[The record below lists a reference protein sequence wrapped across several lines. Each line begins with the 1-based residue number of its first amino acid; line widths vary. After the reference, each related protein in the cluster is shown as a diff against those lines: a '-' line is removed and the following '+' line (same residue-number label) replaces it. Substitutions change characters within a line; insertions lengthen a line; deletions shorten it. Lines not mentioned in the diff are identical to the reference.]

1 MKKID
6 DFFNFLDRNKLFLL
20 VFIFSSF
27 IIGYCYY
34 SNEVAPFGKY
44 SLLCV
49 DFYHQYGPM
58 TYEYVHRLLGNG
70 SIVYSFYQGL
80 GLPIFRNFLNYL
92 SSPVNLLLLFFNK
105 SNHLSGLSLVIG
117 FKAVLSA
124 MTCSIYLNKKFKSNS
139 LLLVP
144 ICLLY
149 AFSAYYRAYY
159 WNLMWIDGMIMLPL
173 VTLGIESIVKEN
185 KWKLYTFS
193 LFVMLIAN
201 YFIAYMICM
210 YSVIYF
216 IIYLIYKTELKDLK
230 KKKIKNLFNKIFM
243 FGASSL
249 LAGGLSAFLMIP
261 MASSMASISAT
272 GGTIPTSQY
281 YNFEFINFIKAH
293 FSCVNSV
300 IFKSDAITTPNVS
313 AGIIVLF
320 LSLSYL
326 LNTNISKKNKIC
338 YLILYFIF
346 VAFIFVPQLDFI
358 IQAFHVPNDLPY
370 RYSFIYTFIMI
381 ILSSYAVLNLDKDSL
396 IKILVLFAFCIG
408 AILITIKDTYA
419 LASKEA
425 LLINVII
432 LFLYVFFFLLG
443 KYFKT
448 YRNIFFFA
456 LILVTSIDCIESLNY
471 GLQVS
476 QIADNFYSSTKEID
490 ESISTIKNYDDS
502 LFYRIENPNNHT
514 LNDSAK
520 SFYNGVTT
528 FSSMAYQDM
537 AELQRYLGNQGNNI
551 NSYMYVD
558 QTPIYDMMFN
568 VKYMIG
574 SRIDKQRYELI
585 KPNSNITKFNYSLGL
600 AFGVNKDILNWE
612 YTNNSPVYVQN
623 DFVEKATHIDN
634 VFNPLTLVD
643 EEEIQNDTLK
653 VIKYTYLNPKEIS
666 YIYWNTSSI
675 SFIKIGNDLYAR
687 DDYYTNCDYLDS
699 YNYNNY
705 NDEHIIGFSSEEDY
719 IDVLIGYNYY
729 TDNMI
734 HPYYLDSN
742 KFEQVY
748 NKLKNSTL
756 TLTTFEEDKIVG
768 QVYLDD
774 DSVMYTSIPYDE
786 GWNVYV
792 NDMKVNTYSLG
803 NSLLAFDVSKG
814 LNKIEFRYRIPKL
827 KIGLIISTISL
838 AIIFQLFYI
847 EKKKKV
853 TKK

>member
-1 MKKID
+1 MKKIEN
-6 DFFNFLDRNKLFLL
+6 FFDFLDRNKLFLL

-27 IIGYCYY
+27 IIGYSYY
-34 SNEVAPFGKY
+34 SNEVVPFGKY

-193 LFVMLIAN
+193 LFIMLIAN
-201 YFIAYMICM
+201 YFIAYMICI
-210 YSVIYF
+210 YSVLYF

-230 KKKIKNLFNKIFM
+230 KKNIKKLFNKILM
-243 FGASSL
+243 FGTASL

-293 FSCVNSV
+293 FSCINSV

-338 YLILYFIF
+338 YLLLYFIF
-346 VAFIFVPQLDFI
+346 VAIIFVPQLDFI

-370 RYSFIYTFIMI
+370 RYSFIYSFIMI
-381 ILSSYAVLNLDKDSL
+381 ILSSYAVLNLDKESL
-396 IKILVLFAFCIG
+396 IKVLCLFVFCVG
-408 AILITIKDTYA
+408 AIIITIKDTYA

-425 LLINVII
+425 LLINII
-432 LFLYVFFFLLG
+432 IIFLYVFFLLLG

-456 LILVTSIDCIESLNY
+456 LILVTTIDCIESLNY
-471 GLQVS
+471 GLQIS
-476 QIADNFYSSTKEID
+476 QVADNFYNSTKEID
-490 ESISTIKNYDDS
+490 EKIDTIKNYDDS
-502 LFYRIENPNNHT
+502 LFYRIDNPNNHT

-520 SFYNGVTT
+520 SFYYGVTT
-528 FSSMAYQDM
+528 FSSMAYQNM

-574 SRIDKQRYELI
+574 SRIDKQRYSEI
-585 KPNSNITKFNYSLGL
+585 KANSNITKFNYSVGL
-600 AFGVNKDILNWE
+600 AFGVNKDVLNWE

-643 EEEIQNDTLK
+643 QEELQNDTLK
-653 VIKYTYLNPKEIS
+653 VVKYTYLNPNEIS
-666 YIYWNTSSI
+666 YIYWNSSSI

-687 DDYYTNCDYLDS
+687 DDYYSNCNYLGA
-699 YNYNNY
+699 YNYYNY
-705 NDEHIIGFSSEEDY
+705 DDEHIIGFSSEEEY
-719 IDVLIGYNYY
+719 IEIMIGYNYY
-729 TDNMI
+729 NDGLF
-734 HPYYLDSN
+734 HPYYLDSD

-748 NKLKNSTL
+748 NKLKNSSMTL
-756 TLTTFEEDKIVG
+756 TSFEEDTISG
-768 QVYLDD
+768 QIYLEE
-774 DSVMYTSIPYDE
+774 DSTIYTSIPYDE

-792 NDMKVNTYSLG
+792 NDLKVDTYSLG
-803 NSLLAFDVSKG
+803 NSLLAFDAKKG
-814 LNKIEFRYRIPKL
+814 LNKIEFKYRIPKM

-838 AIIFQLFYI
+838 AIVFQLFYI

-853 TKK
+853 TNH

>member
-1 MKKID
+1 MKKMER
-6 DFFNFLDRNKLFLL
+6 FFNFLNKNKLFLL

-27 IIGYCYY
+27 IIGYSYY
-34 SNEVAPFGKY
+34 ANEVVPFGKY

-105 SNHLSGLSLVIG
+105 SNHLIGLSLVIG

-139 LLLVP
+139 FLLVP

-193 LFVMLIAN
+193 LFIMLIAN
-201 YFIAYMICM
+201 YFIAYMICI

-216 IIYLIYKTELKDLK
+216 IIYLIYKTELKDFK
-230 KKKIKNLFNKIFM
+230 KKNRKQLLNKIMM
-243 FGASSL
+243 FGVSSL
-249 LAGGLSAFLMIP
+249 LAGGLSAFLMLP

-272 GGTIPTSQY
+272 GGNIPTSQY
-281 YNFEFINFIKAH
+281 YNFEFIDFVKAH
-293 FSCVNSV
+293 FSCVDSV

-326 LNTNISKKNKIC
+326 VNTNISKKNKIC

-346 VAFIFVPQLDFI
+346 VAIIFVPQLDFI

-381 ILSSYAVLNLDKDSL
+381 ILSSYAVLNLDKESL
-396 IKILVLFAFCIG
+396 LKVLGLFIFCVG
-408 AILITIKDTYA
+408 AVIMTIKDTYA

-425 LLINVII
+425 LLINII
-432 LFLYVFFFLLG
+432 IIFLYVFFLLLG

-456 LILVTSIDCIESLNY
+456 LILVASIDCIESLNY

-476 QIADNFYSSTKEID
+476 QIADNFYSTTKEID
-490 ESISTIKNYDDS
+490 EYISTIKSYDDS
-502 LFYRIENPNNHT
+502 LFYRIDNPNNHT
-514 LNDSAK
+514 LNDSVK

-558 QTPIYDMMFN
+558 QTPIYDIMFD

-574 SRIDKQRYELI
+574 TRIDKQRYELL

-600 AFGVNKDILNWE
+600 AFGVNKDVLNWE
-612 YTNNSPVYVQN
+612 YTNNSPIYVQN

-643 EEEIQNDTLK
+643 EELLQNDSIR

-666 YIYWNTSSI
+666 YIYWNNSAI
-675 SFIKIGNDLYAR
+675 SFIKIGTELYAR
-687 DDYYTNCDYLDS
+687 DDYYSNCNYLES

-705 NDEHIIGFSSEEDY
+705 EDEHIIGFSSEEDY
-719 IDVLIGYNYY
+719 IEILVGYNYY
-729 TDNMI
+729 NDGSI

-748 NKLKNSTL
+748 NKLKNNSL
-756 TLTTFEEDKIVG
+756 TLTSFDEDKLVG

-774 DSVMYTSIPYDE
+774 DCIIYTSIPYDE
-786 GWNVYV
+786 GWDVYV

-803 NSLLAFDVSKG
+803 SSLLAFDANKG

-827 KIGLIISTISL
+827 KVGLIISTISL
-838 AIIFQLFYI
+838 AIIFQLLFI

-853 TKK
+853 TNV

>member
-1 MKKID
+1 MKKIEN
-6 DFFNFLDRNKLFLL
+6 FFDFLDRNKLFLL

-27 IIGYCYY
+27 IIGYSYY
-34 SNEVAPFGKY
+34 SNEVVPFGKY

-193 LFVMLIAN
+193 LFIMLIAN
-201 YFIAYMICM
+201 YFIAYMICI
-210 YSVIYF
+210 YSVLYF

-230 KKKIKNLFNKIFM
+230 KKNIKKLFNKILM
-243 FGASSL
+243 FGTASL

-293 FSCVNSV
+293 FSCINSV

-338 YLILYFIF
+338 YLLLYFIF
-346 VAFIFVPQLDFI
+346 VAIIFVPQLDFI

-381 ILSSYAVLNLDKDSL
+381 ILSSYAVLNLDKESL
-396 IKILVLFAFCIG
+396 IKVLCLFVFCVG
-408 AILITIKDTYA
+408 AIIITIKDTYA

-425 LLINVII
+425 LLINII
-432 LFLYVFFFLLG
+432 IIFLYVFFLLLG

-456 LILVTSIDCIESLNY
+456 LILVTTIDCIESLNY
-471 GLQVS
+471 GLQIS
-476 QIADNFYSSTKEID
+476 QVADNFYNSTKEID
-490 ESISTIKNYDDS
+490 EKIDTIKNYDDS
-502 LFYRIENPNNHT
+502 LFYRIDNPNNHT

-520 SFYNGVTT
+520 SFYYGVTT
-528 FSSMAYQDM
+528 FSSMAYQNM

-574 SRIDKQRYELI
+574 SRIDKQRYSEI
-585 KPNSNITKFNYSLGL
+585 KANSNITKFNYSVGL
-600 AFGVNKDILNWE
+600 AFGVNKDVLNWE

-643 EEEIQNDTLK
+643 QEELQNDTLK
-653 VIKYTYLNPKEIS
+653 VVKYTYLNPNEIS
-666 YIYWNTSSI
+666 YIYWNSSSI

-687 DDYYTNCDYLDS
+687 DDYYSNCNYLGA
-699 YNYNNY
+699 YNYYNY
-705 NDEHIIGFSSEEDY
+705 DDEHIIGFSSEEEY
-719 IDVLIGYNYY
+719 IEIMIGYNYY
-729 TDNMI
+729 NDGLF
-734 HPYYLDSN
+734 HPYYLDSD

-748 NKLKNSTL
+748 NKLKNSSMTL
-756 TLTTFEEDKIVG
+756 TSFEEDTISG
-768 QVYLDD
+768 QIYLEE
-774 DSVMYTSIPYDE
+774 DSTIYTSIPYDE

-792 NDMKVNTYSLG
+792 NDLKVDTYSLG
-803 NSLLAFDVSKG
+803 NSLLAFDAKKG
-814 LNKIEFRYRIPKL
+814 LNKIEFKYRIPKM

-838 AIIFQLFYI
+838 AIVFQLFYI

-853 TKK
+853 TNH

>member
-1 MKKID
+1 MKKIEKI
-6 DFFNFLDRNKLFLL
+6 FNFLDKNRLFLL

-27 IIGYCYY
+27 IIGYSYY
-34 SNEVAPFGKY
+34 SNEVVPFGKY

-139 LLLVP
+139 FLLVP

-173 VTLGIESIVKEN
+173 VTLGIESIIKEN

-193 LFVMLIAN
+193 LFVILIAN
-201 YFIAYMICM
+201 YFIAYMICI

-216 IIYLIYKTELKDLK
+216 IIYLIYKTELKDFK
-230 KKKIKNLFNKIFM
+230 KKNIKNILNKCLM
-243 FGASSL
+243 FGLSSL
-249 LAGGLSAFLMIP
+249 LAGGLSAFLMLP

-272 GGTIPTSQY
+272 GGSIPTSQY

-293 FSCVNSV
+293 FSCVDSV
-300 IFKSDAITTPNVS
+300 IFKSDSITTPNVS

-320 LSLSYL
+320 LCISYL

-338 YLILYFIF
+338 YLLLYFIF
-346 VAFIFVPQLDFI
+346 VAIIFIPQLDFI

-381 ILSSYAVLNLDKDSL
+381 ILSSYAVLNLEKESL
-396 IKILVLFAFCIG
+396 IKTLCLFAFCIG
-408 AILITIKDTYA
+408 AIIMTINDTFPLAGKD
-419 LASKEA
+419 A
-425 LLINVII
+425 LLINTII
-432 LFLYVFFFLLG
+432 IFLYVFFFLLG

-456 LILVTSIDCIESLNY
+456 LMLVTSIDCIESLNY

-476 QIADNFYSSTKEID
+476 QVAENFYSSTANID
-490 ESISTIKNYDDS
+490 DSIKTIKNYDDS
-502 LFYRIENPNNHT
+502 LFYRIDNPNNHT

-520 SFYNGVTT
+520 SFYYGVTT
-528 FSSMAYQDM
+528 FSSMAYQNM

-558 QTPIYDMMFN
+558 QTPIYDMMFD

-574 SRIDKQRYELI
+574 SRIDKVRYNEI
-585 KPNSNITKFNYSLGL
+585 KSNNTITKFNYSLGL
-600 AFGVNKDILNWE
+600 AFGVSKDVLNWE
-612 YTNNSPVYVQN
+612 YTNNSPIYVQN

-643 EEEIQNDTLK
+643 KEEIENGSLK
-653 VIKYTYLNPKEIS
+653 VYKYKYLNPKEVS
-666 YIYWNTSSI
+666 YIYWNNSAI

-687 DDYYTNCDYLDS
+687 DDNYTECIQLGA

-705 NDEHIIGFSSEEDY
+705 DDEHIIGFSSEEDY
-719 IDVLIGYNYY
+719 IEILVGYNFYN
-729 TDNMI
+729 DGVL

-748 NKLKNSTL
+748 DKLKNSSM

-768 QVYLDD
+768 QVYLED
-774 DSVMYTSIPYDE
+774 DSTIYTSIPYDE
-786 GWNVYV
+786 GWEVYI
-792 NDMKVNTYSLG
+792 NDMKVDTYSLG
-803 NSLLAFDVSKG
+803 NSLLAFDASKG

-838 AIIFQLFYI
+838 AIIFQLLYI

-853 TKK
+853 TKH

>member
-1 MKKID
+1 
-6 DFFNFLDRNKLFLL
+6 
-20 VFIFSSF
+20 
-27 IIGYCYY
+27 
-34 SNEVAPFGKY
+34 
-44 SLLCV
+44 
-49 DFYHQYGPM
+49 
-58 TYEYVHRLLGNG
+58 
-70 SIVYSFYQGL
+70 
-80 GLPIFRNFLNYL
+80 
-92 SSPVNLLLLFFNK
+92 
-105 SNHLSGLSLVIG
+105 
-117 FKAVLSA
+117 
-124 MTCSIYLNKKFKSNS
+124 
-139 LLLVP
+139 
-144 ICLLY
+144 
-149 AFSAYYRAYY
+149 
-159 WNLMWIDGMIMLPL
+159 
-173 VTLGIESIVKEN
+173 
-185 KWKLYTFS
+185 
-193 LFVMLIAN
+193 
-201 YFIAYMICM
+201 
-210 YSVIYF
+210 
-216 IIYLIYKTELKDLK
+216 
-230 KKKIKNLFNKIFM
+230 
-243 FGASSL
+243 
-249 LAGGLSAFLMIP
+249 
-261 MASSMASISAT
+261 
-272 GGTIPTSQY
+272 
-281 YNFEFINFIKAH
+281 
-293 FSCVNSV
+293 
-300 IFKSDAITTPNVS
+300 
-313 AGIIVLF
+313 
-320 LSLSYL
+320 
-326 LNTNISKKNKIC
+326 
-338 YLILYFIF
+338 
-346 VAFIFVPQLDFI
+346 
-358 IQAFHVPNDLPY
+358 
-370 RYSFIYTFIMI
+370 
-381 ILSSYAVLNLDKDSL
+381 
-396 IKILVLFAFCIG
+396 ILVLFAFCIG

-490 ESISTIKNYDDS
+490 ESISTIKNYDNS

-574 SRIDKQRYELI
+574 SRIDNQRYELI

-600 AFGVNKDILNWE
+600 AFGVNKDVLNWE
-612 YTNNSPVYVQN
+612 YTNNNPVYVQN

-687 DDYYTNCDYLDS
+687 DDYYTNCYYLDS

-705 NDEHIIGFSSEEDY
+705 NDEHIVGFSSEEDY
-719 IDVLIGYNYY
+719 IEILIGYNYY
-729 TDNMI
+729 TDNII

-748 NKLKNSTL
+748 NNLKNNTL

-853 TKK
+853 TRK

>member
-1 MKKID
+1 
-6 DFFNFLDRNKLFLL
+6 
-20 VFIFSSF
+20 
-27 IIGYCYY
+27 
-34 SNEVAPFGKY
+34 
-44 SLLCV
+44 
-49 DFYHQYGPM
+49 
-58 TYEYVHRLLGNG
+58 
-70 SIVYSFYQGL
+70 
-80 GLPIFRNFLNYL
+80 
-92 SSPVNLLLLFFNK
+92 
-105 SNHLSGLSLVIG
+105 
-117 FKAVLSA
+117 
-124 MTCSIYLNKKFKSNS
+124 
-139 LLLVP
+139 
-144 ICLLY
+144 
-149 AFSAYYRAYY
+149 
-159 WNLMWIDGMIMLPL
+159 MWIDGMIMLPL
-173 VTLGIESIVKEN
+173 VTLGIESIIKEN

-201 YFIAYMICM
+201 YFIAYMICI

-230 KKKIKNLFNKIFM
+230 KKNRKQLLNKILM

-249 LAGGLSAFLMIP
+249 LAAGLSAFLMIP

-272 GGTIPTSQY
+272 GGNIPTSQY

-293 FSCVNSV
+293 FSCIDSV
-300 IFKSDAITTPNVS
+300 IFKSDPITTPNVS

-346 VAFIFVPQLDFI
+346 VAIIFVPQLDFI

-381 ILSSYAVLNLDKDSL
+381 ILSSYAVLNLDKESL
-396 IKILVLFAFCIG
+396 LKILGLFIFCIG
-408 AILITIKDTYA
+408 AVLMTIKDTYA

-425 LLINVII
+425 LLINIIVI
-432 LFLYVFFFLLG
+432 FLYVFFLLLG

-471 GLQVS
+471 GLQIS
-476 QIADNFYSSTKEID
+476 QIADNFYSTTKEID
-490 ESISTIKNYDDS
+490 ENVETIKSYDDS

-520 SFYNGVTT
+520 SFYYGVTT

-558 QTPIYDMMFN
+558 QTPIYDIMFD

-574 SRIDKQRYELI
+574 SRIDKLRYEEI
-585 KPNSNITKFNYSLGL
+585 KPNSGITKFNYSLGL
-600 AFGVNKDILNWE
+600 AFGVNKDVLNWE
-612 YTNNSPVYVQN
+612 YTNNSPIYVQN

-634 VFNPLTLVD
+634 VFNPLTFVD
-643 EEEIQNDTLK
+643 EEELQNDTIK
-653 VIKYTYLNPKEIS
+653 VVKYTYLNPKEVS
-666 YIYWNTSSI
+666 YIYWNNSSI

-687 DDYYTNCDYLDS
+687 DDYYTNCNYLDN

-705 NDEHIIGFSSEEDY
+705 DDEHIIGFTSEEDY
-719 IDVLIGYNYY
+719 IEILVGYNYY
-729 TDNMI
+729 NDGLI

-748 NKLKNSTL
+748 NKLKNSSM
-756 TLTTFEEDKIVG
+756 TLTTFEEDKIIG
-768 QVYLDD
+768 QAYLED
-774 DSVMYTSIPYDE
+774 DSIIYTSIPYDE
-786 GWNVYV
+786 GWEVYV
-792 NDMKVNTYSLG
+792 NDLKVNTYSLG
-803 NSLLAFDVSKG
+803 NSLLAFDASKG

-838 AIIFQLFYI
+838 AIVFQLIFI

-853 TKK
+853 TIK

>member
-1 MKKID
+1 MKKIEN
-6 DFFNFLDRNKLFLL
+6 FFDFLDRNKLFLL

-27 IIGYCYY
+27 IIGYSYY
-34 SNEVAPFGKY
+34 SNEVVPFGKY

-124 MTCSIYLNKKFKSNS
+124 MTCSIYLNKKLKSNS

-193 LFVMLIAN
+193 LFIMLIAN
-201 YFIAYMICM
+201 YFIAYMICI
-210 YSVIYF
+210 YSVLYF

-230 KKKIKNLFNKIFM
+230 KKNIKKLFNKILM
-243 FGASSL
+243 FGTASL

-293 FSCVNSV
+293 FSCINSV

-338 YLILYFIF
+338 YLLLYFIF
-346 VAFIFVPQLDFI
+346 VAIIFVPQLDFI

-381 ILSSYAVLNLDKDSL
+381 ILSSYAVLNLDKESL
-396 IKILVLFAFCIG
+396 IKVLCLFVFCVG
-408 AILITIKDTYA
+408 AIIITIKDTYA

-425 LLINVII
+425 LLINII
-432 LFLYVFFFLLG
+432 IIFLYVFFLLLG

-456 LILVTSIDCIESLNY
+456 LILVTTIDCIESLNY
-471 GLQVS
+471 GLQIS
-476 QIADNFYSSTKEID
+476 QVADNFYNSTKEID
-490 ESISTIKNYDDS
+490 EKIDTIKNYDDS
-502 LFYRIENPNNHT
+502 LFYRIDNPNNHT

-520 SFYNGVTT
+520 SFYYGVTT
-528 FSSMAYQDM
+528 FSSMAYQNM

-574 SRIDKQRYELI
+574 SRIDKQRYSEI
-585 KPNSNITKFNYSLGL
+585 KANSNITKFNYSVGL
-600 AFGVNKDILNWE
+600 AFGVNKDVLNWE

-643 EEEIQNDTLK
+643 QEELQNDTLK
-653 VIKYTYLNPKEIS
+653 VVKYTYLNPNEIS
-666 YIYWNTSSI
+666 YIYWNSSSI

-687 DDYYTNCDYLDS
+687 DDYYSNCNYLGA
-699 YNYNNY
+699 YNYYNY
-705 NDEHIIGFSSEEDY
+705 DDEHIIGFSSEEEY
-719 IDVLIGYNYY
+719 IEIMIGYNYY
-729 TDNMI
+729 NDGLF
-734 HPYYLDSN
+734 HPYYLDSD

-748 NKLKNSTL
+748 NKLKNSSMTL
-756 TLTTFEEDKIVG
+756 TSFEEDTISG
-768 QVYLDD
+768 QIYLEE
-774 DSVMYTSIPYDE
+774 DSTIYTSIPYDE

-792 NDMKVNTYSLG
+792 NDLKVDTYSLG
-803 NSLLAFDVSKG
+803 NSLLAFDAKKG
-814 LNKIEFRYRIPKL
+814 LNKIEFKYRIPKM

-838 AIIFQLFYI
+838 AIVFQLFYI

-853 TKK
+853 TNH

>member
-1 MKKID
+1 
-6 DFFNFLDRNKLFLL
+6 
-20 VFIFSSF
+20 
-27 IIGYCYY
+27 
-34 SNEVAPFGKY
+34 
-44 SLLCV
+44 
-49 DFYHQYGPM
+49 M

-149 AFSAYYRAYY
+149 VFSAYYRAYY

-201 YFIAYMICM
+201 YFIAYMICI

-230 KKKIKNLFNKIFM
+230 KKNIKNLFNKIFM
-243 FGASSL
+243 FGTSSL

-320 LSLSYL
+320 LSISYL

-502 LFYRIENPNNHT
+502 LFYRIDNPNNHT
-514 LNDSAK
+514 LNDSSK

-558 QTPIYDMMFN
+558 QTPIYDMMFD

-600 AFGVNKDILNWE
+600 AFGVNKDVLNWE

-687 DDYYTNCDYLDS
+687 DDYYTNCNYLDS

-719 IDVLIGYNYY
+719 IEILIGYNYY
-729 TDNMI
+729 TDNII

-786 GWNVYV
+786 GWDVYV
-792 NDMKVNTYSLG
+792 NDRIVNTYSLG

-853 TKK
+853 TRK